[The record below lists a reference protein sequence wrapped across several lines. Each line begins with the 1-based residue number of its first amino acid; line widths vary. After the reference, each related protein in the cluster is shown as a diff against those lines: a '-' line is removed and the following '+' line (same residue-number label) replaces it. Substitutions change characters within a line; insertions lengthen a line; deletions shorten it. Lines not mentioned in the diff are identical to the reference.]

1 MNDSDTR
8 LCLKLHSIPG
18 VSDTLLSRLFLHFG
32 SARAIWE
39 SSPAKQWADL
49 GASKETVHFADMAL
63 RSRGNAPPVDIEAQ
77 LDSLDHLGAEVLA
90 LTDAAYPALLRT
102 IYDPPP
108 LLYVRGDSSLLQ
120 EAQLAV
126 VGARKASPAGRRAA
140 RILSAQLVEA
150 GLHVCSGLAMGID
163 AEAHSAALSAGG
175 SSIAVMA
182 TGIDVVY
189 PARHRGLAEDLAA
202 AGCLL
207 TEYPP
212 GCKPERYRFPRR
224 NRILSGLSLGVLV
237 VEAALRSGSLI
248 TAGTALEQGR
258 EVFALP
264 WAMFH
269 ESGRGCLRLIRDG
282 AKMVECVAD
291 ILDELGPLYTL
302 QKDLFTG
309 CAGAEEVPGQAPPG
323 QCRILAMIGFE
334 AVTVD
339 ELVQQS
345 SLPVARV
352 MAALSVLEMEGHIS
366 RCAGGYIHC

>member
-18 VSDTLLSRLFLHFG
+18 VSDTLLSRLFVHYG
-32 SARAIWE
+32 SVRAVWE
-39 SSPAKQWADL
+39 SSPGKHWAEL
-49 GASKETVHFADMAL
+49 GASKEAIQSADLAL
-63 RSRGNAPPVDIEAQ
+63 RSRAGALPVDTQAQ
-77 LDSLDHLGAEVLA
+77 HESLDCLGARVLA
-90 LTDAAYPALLRT
+90 LTDPAYPALLRA

-108 LLYVRGDSSLLQ
+108 LLYVRGDVSMLQ
-120 EAQLAV
+120 DAQLAV
-126 VGARKASPAGRRAA
+126 VGARRASPAGRRAA
-140 RILSAQLVEA
+140 RLLSTQLVEA

-163 AEAHSAALSAGG
+163 AEAHSAALAAGG
-175 SSIAVMA
+175 GSIAVMA

-189 PARHRGLAEDLAA
+189 PARHRGLAEDLAVR
-202 AGCLL
+202 GCLV

-248 TAGTALEQGR
+248 TAGAALEQGR

-269 ESGRGCLRLIRDG
+269 ESGRGCLQLIRDG

-291 ILDELGPLYTL
+291 VLDELGPLYSVHKGL
-302 QKDLFTG
+302 
-309 CAGAEEVPGQAPPG
+309 CAAGPGLPGLSPEAPPG
-323 QCRILAMIGFE
+323 QRRIFAMIGYE

-345 SLPVARV
+345 SLPVATV
-352 MAALSVLEMEGHIS
+352 MAALSVLEMEGRIS
-366 RCAGGYIHC
+366 RCTGGYIHC